1 MEENKATNE
10 LTSEEVKLQINE
22 VLDEI
27 KKKREEIRLASKSG
41 ELKRSPFMSLDEKG
55 MLNADSL
62 VSEYDII
69 QAKKSS
75 LSSGERQL
83 VQQIVWAG
91 LRKAAIKKAA
101 EIAKA
106 NGDAQAQDEKPKR
119 KTRKRT
125 KKSENKPSL

>member
-1 MEENKATNE
+1 MEENKTTNE

-27 KKKREEIRLASKSG
+27 KKRRDEVRLASKSG

-62 VSEYDII
+62 VSEYDVI
-69 QAKKSS
+69 QAKKSI
-75 LSSGERQL
+75 LSSGERQV

-125 KKSENKPSL
+125 KKSESKPSL